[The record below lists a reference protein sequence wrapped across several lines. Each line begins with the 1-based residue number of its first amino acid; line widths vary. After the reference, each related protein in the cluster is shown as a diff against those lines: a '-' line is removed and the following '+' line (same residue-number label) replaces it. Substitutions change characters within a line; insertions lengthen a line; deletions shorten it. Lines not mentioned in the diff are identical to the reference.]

1 MLFNNCGAFASLFVT
16 VFTILYLV
24 LAILEGD
31 DDGDAYERFLQ
42 MIPVILAGFL
52 LLIWLMW
59 LVNFIIFLAV
69 VIAITLSSWFL
80 LLLV

>member
-1 MLFNNCGAFASLFVT
+1 MINNCVGRWNLKFFMLFNNCGAFASLFAT

-42 MIPVILAGFL
+42 MIPVIVAGFL
-52 LLIWLMW
+52 LLIWALW
-59 LVNFIIFLAV
+59 LAV
-69 VIAITLSSWFL
+69 SYS
-80 LLLV
+80 